1 MNAKT
6 NHLVDRVAYLE
17 NENRELMDRLS
28 DELDENKV
36 LWELIAILRK
46 AQER

>member
-6 NHLVDRVAYLE
+6 NHLADRVAYLE

-28 DELDENKV
+28 DELDENKI

-46 AQER
+46 TQAK

>member
-1 MNAKT
+1 MTRKT
-6 NHLVDRVAYLE
+6 NHLADRVAYLE

-28 DELDENKV
+28 DELDENRV

-46 AQER
+46 ASEK

>member
-6 NHLVDRVAYLE
+6 NHLADRIAYLE

-28 DELDENKV
+28 DELDENRV

-46 AQER
+46 AQEK